1 MIENIDN
8 DNLLQWAK
16 RKDKM
21 GRLTPIEIKNKDF
34 SKKLKGYNKDE
45 VNDFLNEVYENYKDL
60 FRENSLLKEQ
70 LLRAEAEIVRF
81 KSLEEKMN
89 TAILNAQS
97 MGDEIRNKALK
108 ETKELMERT
117 EVESTN
123 TLKDANEKAK
133 NIIAEAIGKRDKT
146 MNDLNSMKTDYL
158 TDVNKLKKYRES
170 LIREMKDFFQ
180 SKATELHSLVEKMKN
195 ENKDPSNSESK

>member
-1 MIENIDN
+1 M
-8 DNLLQWAK
+8 
-16 RKDKM
+16 
-21 GRLTPIEIKNKDF
+21 
-34 SKKLKGYNKDE
+34 
-45 VNDFLNEVYENYKDL
+45 
-60 FRENSLLKEQ
+60 
-70 LLRAEAEIVRF
+70 
-81 KSLEEKMN
+81 
-89 TAILNAQS
+89 
-97 MGDEIRNKALK
+97 
-108 ETKELMERT
+108 
-117 EVESTN
+117 ESTN

>member
-70 LLRAEAEIVRF
+70 LSRAEAEIVRF

-108 ETKELMERT
+108 ETKERITRT

-180 SKATELHSLVEKMKN
+180 H
-195 ENKDPSNSESK
+195 

>member
-70 LLRAEAEIVRF
+70 LSRAEAEIVRF

-97 MGDEIRNKALK
+97 MGDEIRNKRTHNKNGSGKHQYLK
-108 ETKELMERT
+108 R
-117 EVESTN
+117 
-123 TLKDANEKAK
+123 
-133 NIIAEAIGKRDKT
+133 R
-146 MNDLNSMKTDYL
+146 
-158 TDVNKLKKYRES
+158 
-170 LIREMKDFFQ
+170 
-180 SKATELHSLVEKMKN
+180 
-195 ENKDPSNSESK
+195 